1 MNHDEVIKIPNPE
14 TRLNIVRRYMHV
26 LALLQNTDDTVQ
38 WNAGKLAD
46 FLSMEEDID
55 GGLGDHNIR
64 NYIKENLVEEMGFDI
79 QTTKG
84 SRKTVLAT
92 PISRPILEKIASV
105 YLSFTATDS
114 SRDLVLKRLIEK
126 HPDDCLWLLARVHF
140 AILQKNRI
148 TFKYVK
154 HLASENEPKQYILHP
169 YHIVLRNN
177 NLYLVGR
184 SGNSGKVVLFIFNK
198 IRDLEVLE
206 ETYSEDVMTV
216 NEYFKD
222 SLGSFI
228 GTKFRV
234 RLRINRDYFRQ
245 VEEMI
250 SSLEPEYTEADGGK
264 SVIAEFDASDDTY
277 LCKQMFTFGSNVKIL
292 EPESLRETMVNLLK
306 EGLELYQS

>member
-26 LALLQNTDDTVQ
+26 LALLQNTDYTVQ

-114 SRDLVLKRLIEK
+114 SRDLVLKRQRPASSFSVCYIHELIPGLINSPSR
-126 HPDDCLWLLARVHF
+126 PDKG
-140 AILQKNRI
+140 I
-148 TFKYVK
+148 Y
-154 HLASENEPKQYILHP
+154 
-169 YHIVLRNN
+169 
-177 NLYLVGR
+177 
-184 SGNSGKVVLFIFNK
+184 
-198 IRDLEVLE
+198 
-206 ETYSEDVMTV
+206 
-216 NEYFKD
+216 
-222 SLGSFI
+222 
-228 GTKFRV
+228 
-234 RLRINRDYFRQ
+234 
-245 VEEMI
+245 
-250 SSLEPEYTEADGGK
+250 
-264 SVIAEFDASDDTY
+264 
-277 LCKQMFTFGSNVKIL
+277 
-292 EPESLRETMVNLLK
+292 
-306 EGLELYQS
+306 